1 MTAKVPEYPLM
12 KWGGVCVEP
21 YEIGRTYIIEY
32 STGIS
37 AIASDLIEAYL
48 SGELRQRSPIMTQ
61 LVINLMRP
69 SSEITGVISFI
80 KSTNLFAKAVAEDAE
95 IKRNQ
100 SMRKWG
106 RD

>member
-1 MTAKVPEYPLM
+1 MTTKVPEYPLM

-48 SGELRQRSPIMTQ
+48 SGELRQRSPIMIQ
-61 LVINLMRP
+61 LVIQMMRP
-69 SSEITGVISFI
+69 SSEIIGVISFI
-80 KSTNLFAKAVAEDAE
+80 KSTNLFANSVAEDTEA
-95 IKRNQ
+95 KRN
-100 SMRKWG
+100 RAVLKWR